1 MESPDTYDDEP
12 TNKKENPEL
21 QKKIVEAVFSSE
33 ALLTPEELEK
43 KYPER
48 KLSPEAMVTRVG
60 PSPTGFMHIGG
71 IYMAL
76 ISERF
81 AHQTDG
87 IYYLRIED
95 TDRKREVEGA
105 RKIIVDSLH
114 NFELDP
120 DEGERI
126 DGLEHGNYGPY
137 CQSER
142 KDIYG
147 SYIKSLLTTGDA
159 YLCFCSEE
167 ELETMQKMQET
178 LGARR
183 GYYGPWAKWRDVPQ
197 EDILDELS
205 KGTPYVIR
213 FKSQGDPDKTFIHH
227 DLLKG
232 DVVLSENDLDAV
244 IMKSDGL
251 PTYHLAHAVD
261 DHLMRTSHVLRGDE
275 WLPSV
280 PLHYE
285 LFKALGFNLPEYAH
299 ISPINKLDN
308 GNKRKLSKRK
318 DPEANVS
325 FYQQKGY
332 PPEAV
337 LEYLLNLANSDFE
350 DWRKENPDASY
361 KEFELKMS
369 RLANSNGPLFD
380 ENKLRD
386 TAKEI
391 ISKMSAEQVFERVLN
406 WAEINDNQFF
416 VLLNNNK
423 EYWISILG
431 IERGSGSNSRK
442 DISTWSEV
450 YGFYEFFNKEKYQL
464 SNWKS
469 FTSIFDTNEIKRIL
483 NEYLTIYDE
492 NDSKEEWLEKIRQL
506 CAKFNLAPNLKIY
519 KADKANFKGHI
530 GDLTQCIRFAITG
543 RTQSPDIFEITKILG
558 KDEVLRRLT

>member
-1 MESPDTYDDEP
+1 MENPDTYDDFSI
-12 TNKKENPEL
+12 NRKENPEL
-21 QKKIVEAVFSSE
+21 QKKIAEAVFLSE
-33 ALLTPEELEK
+33 ALLTPEELER

-48 KLSPEAMVTRVG
+48 ELPPEAMITRVG

-95 TDRKREVEGA
+95 TDRKREVDGA
-105 RKIIVDSLH
+105 RKVIVDSLH
-114 NFELDP
+114 NFGLDP
-120 DEGERI
+120 DEGEKF

-142 KDIYG
+142 REVYG
-147 SYIKSLLTTGDA
+147 SYIKSLLTRGDA

-167 ELETMQKMQET
+167 ELEAMQKMQET
-178 LGARR
+178 LGVRR
-183 GYYGPWAKWRDVPQ
+183 GYCGPWAKWRDASQ
-197 EDILDELS
+197 EKVLDELS
-205 KGTPYVIR
+205 RGTPYVVR
-213 FKSQGDPDKTFIHH
+213 FRSQGDPNKIFTHH

-232 DVVLSENDLDAV
+232 DVILSENDLDAV

-285 LFKALGFNLPEYAH
+285 LFKTLGFDLPEYAH

-350 DWRKENPDASY
+350 DWRKENPNTSY

-380 ENKLRD
+380 ESKLRD

-391 ISKMSAEQVFERVLN
+391 ISKMSADQIFENVLN
-406 WAEINDNQFF
+406 WAEINDYQFF
-416 VLLNNNK
+416 TLLNNDK
-423 EYWISILG
+423 EYWTSIFG
-431 IERGSGSNSRK
+431 IERGGSNSRK
-442 DISTWSEV
+442 DISAWSDV
-450 YGFYEFFNKEKYQL
+450 RGFYEFFDKGKYQL
-464 SNWKS
+464 PNWGN
-469 FTSIFDTNEIKRIL
+469 FVSIFNTKEIKEIFS
-483 NEYLTIYDE
+483 EYLAIYDE
-492 NDSKEEWLEKIRQL
+492 NDSKVEWLEKIRQL
-506 CAKFNLAPNLKIY
+506 CIKYNLAPNLKTY
-519 KADKANFKGHI
+519 KADKTNFRGHI

-543 RTQSPDIFEITKILG
+543 RTQSPDIFEIIKILG
-558 KDEVLRRLT
+558 KSEVFRRLA